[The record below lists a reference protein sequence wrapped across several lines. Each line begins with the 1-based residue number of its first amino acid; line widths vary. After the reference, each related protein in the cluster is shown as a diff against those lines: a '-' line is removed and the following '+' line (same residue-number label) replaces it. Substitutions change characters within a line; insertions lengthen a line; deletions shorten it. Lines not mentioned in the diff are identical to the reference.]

1 MEPKLRLILFAPPA
15 QAGQLRGKDCI
26 PAPMAY
32 RIGTG
37 LTLQRAASLP
47 DLRGGILGIA
57 DGGTHPSGAGNI
69 QLFCR
74 QVQRECIQRGAM
86 GFWLELDPRPEQ
98 EDVKRLLSALDN
110 MAQNARLKL
119 WLPEWCG
126 QYAPHGNVLISSALS
141 GGTLRAR
148 LSDAQ
153 CTFGAERVT
162 LAIEPMAEDFTLP
175 SPNGRGR
182 LLEPGELQ
190 RLMTSLH
197 PNTFYSSELCAHYF
211 TFLQRGVPHFILFD
225 TPGSIRKKYDLAQHL
240 GLGYVLAPWDA
251 GL

>member
-1 MEPKLRLILFAPPA
+1 MEAKLRLILFAPPD

-37 LTLQRAASLP
+37 LTLQRFASLP

-57 DGGTHPSGAGNI
+57 GGSTHPAGKGNI

-86 GFWLELDPRPEQ
+86 GFWLELDPRPDQ
-98 EDVKRLLSALDN
+98 DVKGLLSALDS
-110 MAQNARLKL
+110 MAQNARLGL
-119 WLPEWCG
+119 WVPEWCG
-126 QYAPHGNVLISSALS
+126 QYAPHGSVLVSSALS
-141 GGTLRAR
+141 GGTLRSR
-148 LSDAQ
+148 LTDAQ
-153 CTFGAERVT
+153 HTFGTERVT

-190 RLMTSLH
+190 RLMNTLH
-197 PNTFYSSELCAHYF
+197 PNVFYSSELCAHYF
-211 TFLQRGVPHFILFD
+211 TFLQKGVPHFVLFD
-225 TPGSIRKKYDLAQHL
+225 NSGSIRKKYALAQQL
-240 GLGYVLAPWDA
+240 GLSYVLAPWDA